1 MVKTDGDA
9 RADIEKRLHER
20 RIPDDI
26 FDHFLGLWI
35 EVVGAGLEAE
45 NLFDRY
51 LHMTYESW
59 IEDPLARAYQLFEFI
74 GADTGDGLVERCVEA
89 ASFKALSGGRA
100 PGEEDRNS
108 FFRKAVSGDGQF
120 WLSAEQ
126 KKRFEEEAGEAQ
138 QRLEMRSGK

>member
-1 MVKTDGDA
+1 
-9 RADIEKRLHER
+9 
-20 RIPDDI
+20 
-26 FDHFLGLWI
+26 
-35 EVVGAGLEAE
+35 
-45 NLFDRY
+45 
-51 LHMTYESW
+51 MTYESW